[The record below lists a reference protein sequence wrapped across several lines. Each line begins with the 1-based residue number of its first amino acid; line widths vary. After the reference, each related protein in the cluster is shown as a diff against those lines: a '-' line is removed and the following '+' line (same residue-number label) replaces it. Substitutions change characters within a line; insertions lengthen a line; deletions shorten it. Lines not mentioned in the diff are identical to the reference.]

1 MTRFEDENSDDPGHQ
16 AAVSLLRSVSS
27 TDPQPEMKRRVWA
40 ALSST
45 EVRTVFGF
53 RLLRLPMVAA
63 AAVVLF
69 AAGTAGAV
77 IARRFIAP
85 ALHRAAVSEPVK
97 APAAPVARKAPPR
110 AGNSLQPTVAVV
122 EPPVE
127 LDSPPPVAAPP
138 ARPATNRGTRRV
150 SAPVSERLAAR
161 PAPEAAAATPSP
173 RERAEVLDAMIALR
187 RDHDADRAGHLL
199 DRYLAARPHGALRE
213 EALAL
218 AIEAADARG
227 DRASVASWARA
238 YQADYPTGRFAGFA
252 RSHLNTP

>member
-1 MTRFEDENSDDPGHQ
+1 MTRLPEEPSNDPTDE
-16 AAVSLLRSVSS
+16 AANLLLRGVPP
-27 TDPQPEMKRRVWA
+27 TAANPEMKRRVWA
-40 ALSST
+40 ALTSP
-45 EVRTVFGF
+45 EPRAVFGF
-53 RLLRLPMVAA
+53 RVLRLPVVMA

-85 ALHRAAVSEPVK
+85 AFHRAAVTTPEK
-97 APAAPVARKAPPR
+97 ALVAPVARKAPAR
-110 AGNSLQPTVAVV
+110 AAKSAQTVVAVAD
-122 EPPVE
+122 PAPAE
-127 LDSPPPVAAPP
+127 LDSPAPAPRPPV
-138 ARPATNRGTRRV
+138 NRGTRRV
-150 SAPVSERLAAR
+150 SAPVSERLAGR
-161 PAPEAAAATPSP
+161 PAPEGAGATASP

-187 RDHDADRAGHLL
+187 RDHDADHAGQLL

-227 DRASVASWARA
+227 DRASVSHWART
-238 YQADYPTGRFAGFA
+238 YQADYPSGRFAGFA